1 VFILTSNMFGLAILS
16 LGIIGIIVSLLIP
29 SKKRFLIG
37 ISLSGFLMA
46 LGVFYVVDTSLR
58 QWFTAR
64 RIAKIQAQNR
74 ESLEALKARLAE
86 KPAPALEAKAE
97 PKPAAGKPAPER
109 KKAR

>member
-1 VFILTSNMFGLAILS
+1 MFILTSNMFGLAILS
-16 LGIIGIIVSLLIP
+16 LGIIGVIVSLLIP

-58 QWFTAR
+58 QWLAAR

-86 KPAPALEAKAE
+86 KPAPAVEVK
-97 PKPAAGKPAPER
+97 PDTKPAAKPAPAR
-109 KKAR
+109 TKAR

>member
-1 VFILTSNMFGLAILS
+1 MFILTSNMFGLAILS
-16 LGIIGIIVSLLIP
+16 LGVIGVIVSLLIP

-37 ISLSGFLMA
+37 ISLSGLLIA

-58 QWFTAR
+58 QWLTAR

-86 KPAPALEAKAE
+86 KPGSAPDLKPE
-97 PKPAAGKPAPER
+97 PKPTGAKSTSER
-109 KKAR
+109 KRPR